1 MADRLY
7 VWFWKVR
14 LPERKGSLCRLLCVG
29 TLNSALVEFL
39 SDGRRVVTDRRAV
52 RRVR

>member
-7 VWFWKVR
+7 RWHWRIR
-14 LPERKGSLCRLLCVG
+14 LPERKGELCRLICVG

-39 SDGRRVVTDRRAV
+39 SDGRRYVTDRRAV